1 MLQLYSIKIFVILL
15 VFAKRNIKNYTKLW
29 NVIIKMFLHLKGQVS
44 LLCIE
49 LNNYVKC
56 FYIQL
61 NLSSITYASIDFNTI
76 KPYMYHTNYMYV
88 HVVIVIVNGYL
99 GDIFISL

>member
-1 MLQLYSIKIFVILL
+1 MLQLYSIKIIDILL
-15 VFAKRNIKNYTKLW
+15 VFAKRNIKKYTKLW
-29 NVIIKMFLHLKGQVS
+29 NVIIKLFLHLKGQVP

-61 NLSSITYASIDFNTI
+61 NLSFITYASIGISILLNLTYTI
-76 KPYMYHTNYMYV
+76 LIICMYM
-88 HVVIVIVNGYL
+88 
-99 GDIFISL
+99 